1 MRLRPYLN
9 IMNKLNL
16 NNLIIIF
23 SIIILKCMPTL
34 MICNSHIVVGFFFSL
49 NKSLRK
55 IKGFTFYTVNVR
67 FVFLKKSPFRL
78 AVVGKIQ

>member
-1 MRLRPYLN
+1 
-9 IMNKLNL
+9 MNKLNL

-23 SIIILKCMPTL
+23 SIIILKCMPTS
-34 MICNSHIVVGFFFSL
+34 MICNSHIVVVFFPL

-67 FVFLKKSPFRL
+67 FVFLKKKSPFRL